1 MLERVVERVTSSYP
15 IEKIMPFCEASVGDE
30 RPAAI
35 NIRPTNWE
43 NSPNSLLY
51 CLYKEKR
58 YDYRGG
64 YYIYRENGNI
74 VAGHGY
80 YPFEEDENI
89 YVQSRVYSVPSYK
102 KNLSKEMTIS
112 NQLGTLIADKA
123 MTEGYLGGIITLEEY
138 NSELADKIVRITDTK
153 RYPNYYYDTEIFNG
167 MVCKV
172 RHYKDVGLRTQP
184 MKKYGLCTIKNVRQI
199 VLYHLFD
206 ESYENK
212 FREIL
217 KRITAP

>member
-1 MLERVVERVTSSYP
+1 MKKCTCCGASKPLED
-15 IEKIMPFCEASVGDE
+15 FH
-30 RPAAI
+30 
-35 NIRPTNWE
+35 
-43 NSPNSLLY
+43 
-51 CLYKEKR
+51 
-58 YDYRGG
+58 YRKDRDT
-64 YYIYRENGNI
+64 YRTECKQCTKDKAKIYRKENKNKVRDI
-74 VAGHGY
+74 QY
-80 YPFEEDENI
+80 
-89 YVQSRVYSVPSYK
+89 RYSY
-102 KNLSKEMTIS
+102 
-112 NQLGTLIADKA
+112 G
-123 MTEGYLGGIITLEEY
+123 ITLEEY